1 MWMSRNVVHQAS
13 KSLRRSSMACLMHSA
28 NCCESVRGLE
38 RLLWTLHVTKREE
51 EKINVEI
58 FFFQD
63 YTVL

>member
-1 MWMSRNVVHQAS
+1 
-13 KSLRRSSMACLMHSA
+13 MACLMHSA

-51 EKINVEI
+51 EKINVEKC
-58 FFFQD
+58 FFQD